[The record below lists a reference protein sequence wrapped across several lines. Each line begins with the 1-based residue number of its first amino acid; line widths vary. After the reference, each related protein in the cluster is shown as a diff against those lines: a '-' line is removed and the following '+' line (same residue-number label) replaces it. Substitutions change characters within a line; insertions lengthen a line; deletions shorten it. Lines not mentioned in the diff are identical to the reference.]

1 LSIIKDPS
9 KRRIYTKFRI
19 SNHKLLIEY
28 GRYQQI
34 PREERFCKHRHSG
47 SVEDEFHFAFECH
60 KYDNLRNNTNNIL
73 NNIFQMQLTTK
84 SKEYLLT
91 HVMCNNDQ
99 VLTGL
104 FFKFHIEMFFGQR
117 QVPLIHCNFT
127 ITKYINIL
135 IFIYELL
142 YFSFNLILKKKTL

>member
-1 LSIIKDPS
+1 VFCRQEYQHFPPKKLRVDFFSLIRTLYKLEDYFSIIKDPS

-34 PREERFCKHRHSG
+34 PHKETFCKHCHSG
-47 SVEDEFHFAFECH
+47 SVEGKFHFAFECH

-84 SKEYLLT
+84 SKEDLLI

-104 FFKFHIEMFFGQR
+104 FQISYQN
-117 QVPLIHCNFT
+117 VYYCL
-127 ITKYINIL
+127 
-135 IFIYELL
+135 
-142 YFSFNLILKKKTL
+142 